1 MEYVSYYFRIFLAA
15 LLICS
20 PSVIAFAQST
30 TSAKP
35 SSQFYNRLAEKY
47 MDSLPMRSLQYA
59 EQAYYLAKS
68 GQDNQAIYRSLSN
81 IVTAHWKL
89 NNREQHKH
97 YSILLLEAYKQ
108 LQKSRQSTP
117 WDKMLS
123 LQKEADSIQ
132 MQLQK
137 ERYNQAL
144 AKSEHSNNLLQT
156 WLVFVALFAIV
167 ISFFWWRVQRDN
179 VLLKQ
184 QQMAIAHQN
193 LQLKEQN
200 ERLHQLGIE
209 RDELVH
215 MLSHDL
221 RTPFS
226 TIYGL
231 LRLIE
236 IDGPLNSRQQEY
248 VMQMD
253 ATIKRANLLIKE
265 VLEASLYEQ
274 TDSQT
279 YKAEIITISQVV
291 EQVIKDFK
299 GLAESKNIQIVFNN
313 PTIDWA
319 VYADR
324 QALTRIL
331 ENLLSNAIKYSP
343 ADRQVIVEV
352 KQQQENCH
360 ISVQDFGPGFTE
372 DDKKKMFKKFQ
383 RLSAKPTAGEPS
395 TGLGLAIVK
404 KLTEQMKGTITC
416 ESVQGKGAKFILS
429 LPLTQEE
436 QSTTKAAL

>member
-1 MEYVSYYFRIFLAA
+1 
-15 LLICS
+15 
-20 PSVIAFAQST
+20 
-30 TSAKP
+30 
-35 SSQFYNRLAEKY
+35 
-47 MDSLPMRSLQYA
+47 
-59 EQAYYLAKS
+59 
-68 GQDNQAIYRSLSN
+68 
-81 IVTAHWKL
+81 
-89 NNREQHKH
+89 
-97 YSILLLEAYKQ
+97 
-108 LQKSRQSTP
+108 
-117 WDKMLS
+117 
-123 LQKEADSIQ
+123 
-132 MQLQK
+132 
-137 ERYNQAL
+137 
-144 AKSEHSNNLLQT
+144 
-156 WLVFVALFAIV
+156 
-167 ISFFWWRVQRDN
+167 
-179 VLLKQ
+179 
-184 QQMAIAHQN
+184 
-193 LQLKEQN
+193 
-200 ERLHQLGIE
+200 
-209 RDELVH
+209 
-215 MLSHDL
+215 
-221 RTPFS
+221 
-226 TIYGL
+226 
-231 LRLIE
+231 
-236 IDGPLNSRQQEY
+236 
-248 VMQMD
+248 MQMD

-313 PTIDWA
+313 PTIDWT